1 MEPPQAENRRE
12 YRVELVM
19 TDAVSMVE
27 IYRGGFLESVHRGH
41 AVALTPNGDVV
52 AQWGDPDRVILPRSS
67 AKMIQAL
74 PLMESGAGAHLT
86 SEQLALACASHSG
99 ELRHVERVNR
109 WLADLGLDDDAL
121 LCGPQASR
129 DRELRHE
136 MIRRGEPVTRVFNNC
151 SGKHTGFLTLAM
163 HLGAPLNYVDP
174 DNPVQ
179 VAVKAAFED
188 MTGQDSLGFGIDGC
202 SAPNFVTTV
211 RGLAQAAAKFAVAGE
226 TSGARDRAAA
236 ALRDAIMK
244 HPELVSGK
252 GRACAAFMTA
262 ANTPIAVKTG
272 AEGVF
277 LAILPEQEVGLAVK
291 IEDGATR
298 ASEVATAALLTQLG
312 ALDADHPM
320 VARYLKRPIRNWDG
334 LVTGFERPAAALL
347 NGS

>member
-188 MTGQDSLGFGIDGC
+188 MTAQDSPGFGIDGC
-202 SAPNFVTTV
+202 SAPNFATTV

-320 VARYLKRPIRNWDG
+320 VARYLMRPI
-334 LVTGFERPAAALL
+334 TGFERPAAALL

>member
-27 IYRGGFLESVHRGH
+27 IYRGGILESVHRGH
-41 AVALTPNGDVV
+41 AVALRPNGDVV
-52 AQWGDPDRVILPRSS
+52 AQWGDPNRVILPRSS

-74 PLMESGAGAHLT
+74 PLLESGAGTHLT

-99 ELRHVERVNR
+99 ELRHVERINR
-109 WLADLGLDDDAL
+109 WLAELDLDDDAL

-136 MIRRGEPVTRVFNNC
+136 MIRQGTPVTRVFNNC
-151 SGKHTGFLTLAM
+151 SGKHTGFLTLAKHM
-163 HLGAPLNYVDP
+163 GASLDYVDAN
-174 DNPVQ
+174 NPVQ

-188 MTGQDSLGFGIDGC
+188 MTGESSPGFGVDGC
-202 SAPNFVTTV
+202 SAPNFATTV
-211 RGLAQAAAKFAVAGE
+211 RGLAQAAAKFAVAGKA
-226 TSGARDRAAA
+226 SGARDRAAA
-236 ALRDAIMK
+236 ALRDSMMK

-252 GRACAAFMTA
+252 GRACAAIMTA

-277 LAILPEQEVGLAVK
+277 LAILPEQEIGLAVK

-298 ASEVATAALLTQLG
+298 ASEVATAALLAQLG
-312 ALDADHPM
+312 ALDAAHPV
-320 VARYLKRPIRNWDG
+320 VAHYLNRPIKNWDG
-334 LVTGFERPAAALL
+334 LVTGFEKPTTALL
-347 NGS
+347 NRS